1 MRNAC
6 MQHAT
11 FRCNTD
17 NSKRLLLACRLY
29 LMAGNDSS
37 NGSACAAC
45 LYSIYGCWC
54 TREAQ
59 MDCNIVKAFVFN
71 QLIKQLLVSGKW
83 RWAK

>member
-1 MRNAC
+1 
-6 MQHAT
+6 
-11 FRCNTD
+11 
-17 NSKRLLLACRLY
+17 
-29 LMAGNDSS
+29 MAGNDSS